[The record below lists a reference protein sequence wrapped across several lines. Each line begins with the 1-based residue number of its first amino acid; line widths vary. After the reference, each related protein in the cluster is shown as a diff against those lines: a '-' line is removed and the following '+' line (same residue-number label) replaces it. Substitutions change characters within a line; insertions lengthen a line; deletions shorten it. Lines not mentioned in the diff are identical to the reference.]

1 MNKQLIILFSMLA
14 LLQGCAAVAVGG
26 AAAGGY
32 YVGKDKRDFNTI
44 VSDAGITTSVN
55 SRLLGAKGVKT
66 FDINVDT
73 YNGVVILSGKV
84 PSRKIK
90 NKVIKLSKDVKG
102 VKKVISKLKIKK

>member
-1 MNKQLIILFSMLA
+1 MNKQLIILFSMLV

-73 YNGVVILSGKV
+73 YNGVVILSGNV

-90 NKVIKLSKDVKG
+90 NKIIKLSKDVKG